1 MTNTET
7 ANRLEAAA
15 RRHHADLGRA
25 FRQQAETLRA
35 AVEMAQG
42 YFPLPTPKRSIR
54 LTLRNIIGVRA

>member
-25 FRQQAETLRA
+25 FRLQAETLRA
-35 AVEMAQG
+35 AIETAQG
-42 YFPLPTPKRSIR
+42 YFPLPAPRRSLR
-54 LTLRNIIGVRA
+54 RTLRNLMGVRP